1 MGGSDVGDS
10 GVADTGVGNRGVGAR
25 LRGFG
30 AFWYDFV
37 IGDDWLLAA
46 GVVIGLA
53 GTYLLSHAGV
63 AAWWLLPVLVAALLP
78 ASLWK
83 ATRRRG

>member
-1 MGGSDVGDS
+1 
-10 GVADTGVGNRGVGAR
+10 
-25 LRGFG
+25 
-30 AFWYDFV
+30 
-37 IGDDWLLAA
+37 
-46 GVVIGLA
+46 VIGLA

>member
-1 MGGSDVGDS
+1 MKEA
-10 GVADTGVGNRGVGAR
+10 GVSAW
-25 LRGFG
+25 LRALG

-46 GVVIGLA
+46 GVVLGLA
-53 GTYLLSHAGV
+53 GTRLLSRAGL
-63 AAWWLLPVLVAALLP
+63 AAWWLLPVAVAALLP